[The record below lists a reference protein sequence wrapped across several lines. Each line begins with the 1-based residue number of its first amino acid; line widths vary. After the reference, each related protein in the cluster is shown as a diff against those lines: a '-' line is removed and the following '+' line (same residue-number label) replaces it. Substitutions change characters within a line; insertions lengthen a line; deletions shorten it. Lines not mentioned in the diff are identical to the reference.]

1 MEYKKIINL
10 LENSN
15 NPLSKF
21 RIKNWFQVN
30 DDVPRI
36 NSVVKTNSQINFKTT
51 ILKSSLC
58 DYSAAYVIVMV

>member
-15 NPLSKF
+15 NHLSKF